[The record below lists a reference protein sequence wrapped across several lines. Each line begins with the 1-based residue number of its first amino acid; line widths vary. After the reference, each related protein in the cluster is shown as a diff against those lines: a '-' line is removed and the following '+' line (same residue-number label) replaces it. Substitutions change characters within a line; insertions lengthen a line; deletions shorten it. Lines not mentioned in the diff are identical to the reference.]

1 MGILLSRLMG
11 NNVKMQTAW
20 SRMKKLLSNAWWMS
34 TNTIWMVATAGIVLA
49 VPVVFFYEKECQMA
63 EMQAQF
69 EAVHKA
75 ANAPQLTG

>member
-1 MGILLSRLMG
+1 
-11 NNVKMQTAW
+11 
-20 SRMKKLLSNAWWMS
+20 MKKLVANAWWLS
-34 TNTIWMVATAGIVLA
+34 SNSVWMMTTASICLA

-69 EAVHKA
+69 EAMHKA